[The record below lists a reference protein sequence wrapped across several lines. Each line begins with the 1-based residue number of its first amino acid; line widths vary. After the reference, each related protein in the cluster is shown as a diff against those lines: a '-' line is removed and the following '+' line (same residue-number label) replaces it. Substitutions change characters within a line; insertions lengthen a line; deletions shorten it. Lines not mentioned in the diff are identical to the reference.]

1 MATRATGPTNAEVA
15 AVVTE
20 VTEATEATTPDP
32 LEETAAAET
41 SVQKPVEG
49 RLTLF
54 NFAF

>member
-1 MATRATGPTNAEVA
+1 MATRATGPTNAEAVA
-15 AVVTE
+15 EATE
-20 VTEATEATTPDP
+20 ETEATTLDQ
-32 LEETAAAET
+32 LEETAVAEI